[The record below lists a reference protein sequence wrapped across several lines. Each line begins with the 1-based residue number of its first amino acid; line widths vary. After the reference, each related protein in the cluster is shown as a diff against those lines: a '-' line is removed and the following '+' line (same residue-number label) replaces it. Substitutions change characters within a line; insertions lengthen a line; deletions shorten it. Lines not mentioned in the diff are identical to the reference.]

1 MKYLPI
7 RLFALAVMLVAGGL
21 TYYNWYRLAHEGVYW
36 LKLAA
41 FGPVCIIGGLFL
53 LFFPT
58 YIGKPET
65 TRAKVLT
72 MTVFGLGLAAG
83 AVNLFLMDPQMF
95 GQ

>member
-1 MKYLPI
+1 MRYIQI
-7 RLFALAVMLVAGGL
+7 RLFALAVMLAAGGL
-21 TYYNWYRLAHEGVYW
+21 TYYNWYRLEHEGRYS

-65 TRAKVLT
+65 TREKVVV
-72 MTVFGLGLAAG
+72 MTVFGLGLAIG
-83 AVNLFLMDPQMF
+83 LGNLFLMDPQMF
-95 GQ
+95 GW